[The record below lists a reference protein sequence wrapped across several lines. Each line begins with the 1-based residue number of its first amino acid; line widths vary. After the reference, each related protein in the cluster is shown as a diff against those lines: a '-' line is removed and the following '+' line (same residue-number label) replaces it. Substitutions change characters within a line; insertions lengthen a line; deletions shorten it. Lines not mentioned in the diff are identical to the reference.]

1 MLRQILNMAR
11 KEFNQIRR
19 DKRMFPI
26 LFIAPFL
33 QLMLF
38 GYAATFDI
46 KNIPV
51 AVFSMDNSSISR
63 RFLDML
69 TSTGDF
75 IINRYCGQSSD
86 IDKSIFRGEVKLGI
100 VIPADFSRKII
111 RGEHADIQLI
121 VDGSDSNTAIV
132 LLNYINLLV
141 QRLNEEITMS
151 VARWRQKAMALS
163 SVRKLPDIRFGMLY
177 NPELRSANFM
187 IPGVIV
193 MVLVVTTAL
202 LTAMSI
208 VKEKE
213 LGTMELLIVSP
224 LKPTE
229 IILGKLVFFVI
240 VGFIEIFIVL
250 SAAAIIFNVPVKGSI
265 MLLFVLSGIF
275 LLTTLGLGM
284 LISSVTKTQ
293 QQAMTAAFFIIL
305 PMILLSGFIYPI
317 ENMPEAIQYITYLI
331 PLRYFLVIIRGII
344 LKGVGLVHLWDEA
357 FILLVIGL
365 FFITAGIINFKKRLT

>member
-1 MLRQILNMAR
+1 MTK

-51 AVFSMDNSSISR
+51 AIFSMDKGSFSR
-63 RFLDML
+63 RFMDML
-69 TSTGDF
+69 TATGDF
-75 IINRYCGQSSD
+75 TIRRYCDKFSD
-86 IDKSIFRGEVKLGI
+86 IDKSILKGEAKLGI
-100 VIPADFSRKII
+100 VIPADFSKKII
-111 RGEHADIQLI
+111 KGEQADVQLI
-121 VDGSDSNTAIV
+121 IDGSDSNTAIILV
-132 LLNYINLLV
+132 NYLKMLV
-141 QRLNEEITMS
+141 QRLNEELITTTE
-151 VARWRQKAMALS
+151 AWRSKAMAILS
-163 SVRKLPDIRFGMLY
+163 LSRLPDIRFRMLY

-187 IPGVIV
+187 VPGVIV

-213 LGTMELLIVSP
+213 LGTMEQLIVSP
-224 LKPTE
+224 LKPAE
-229 IILGKLVFFVI
+229 IILGKLLLFVLI
-240 VGFIEIFIVL
+240 GFIELSIVL
-250 SAAAIIFNVPVKGSI
+250 SAGSIIFNVPVKGSLL
-265 MLLFVLSGIF
+265 LLFAFSSIF

-284 LISSVTKTQ
+284 LISSITNTQ

-344 LKGVGLVHLWDEA
+344 LKGIGIVHLWNEA
-357 FILLVIGL
+357 LLLLVIGL
-365 FFITAGIINFKKRLT
+365 FFIMTGIMNVRKRLA

>member
-1 MLRQILNMAR
+1 MIKQIFNIAK

-51 AVFSMDNSSISR
+51 SVFSMDNSYISR

-75 IINRYCGQSSD
+75 SIKRYCEKSSD
-86 IDKSIFRGEVKLGI
+86 IDKSIFKGEAKLGI
-100 VIPADFSRKII
+100 VIPPDFSRKII
-111 RGEHADIQLI
+111 EGEHADIQVI
-121 VDGSDSNTAIV
+121 VDGSDSNTAII
-132 LLNYINLLV
+132 LLNYVKLLV
-141 QRLNEEITMS
+141 QRLNEEITVS
-151 VARWRQKAMALS
+151 SGGWRQKAVALL
-163 SVRKLPDIRFGMLY
+163 SVRKLPDIRFRMLY
-177 NPELRSANFM
+177 NPSLRSANFM

-193 MVLVVTTAL
+193 MILVVTTAI

-213 LGTMELLIVSP
+213 LGTMEQLIVSP

-229 IILGKLVFFVI
+229 IILGKLFFFVI
-240 VGFIEIFIVL
+240 IGFVEVSIVL
-250 SAAAIIFNVPVKGSI
+250 SAGSLIFNVPVRGSLP
-265 MLLFVLSGIF
+265 LLFAFSGIF

-284 LISSVTKTQ
+284 LISSVTNTQ
-293 QQAMTAAFFIIL
+293 QQAMTAGFFIIL

-317 ENMPEAIQYITYLI
+317 ENMPLAIQYITYLI
-331 PLRYFLVIIRGII
+331 PLRYFLVIIRDII
-344 LKGVGLVHLWDEA
+344 LKGVGFVNLWDEA
-357 FILLVIGL
+357 FLLLVIGL
-365 FFITAGIINFKKRLT
+365 FFITAGIMNFRKRVA

>member
-1 MLRQILNMAR
+1 MLRQILNIAK

-51 AVFSMDNSSISR
+51 AVFSMDNSSITR

-75 IINRYCGQSSD
+75 AINRYCGQSSD

-100 VIPADFSRKII
+100 IIPADFSRRII
-111 RGEHADIQLI
+111 KGDTSNIQIIL
-121 VDGSDSNTAIV
+121 DGTDSNTAQIV
-132 LLNYINLLV
+132 LNYIKLLV
-141 QRLNEEITMS
+141 HRLNEEITTNVS
-151 VARWRQKAMALS
+151 RWRQKSLILLS
-163 SVRKLPDIRFGMLY
+163 AKKLPDIRFRMLY

-213 LGTMELLIVSP
+213 LGTMEQLIVSP
-224 LKPTE
+224 LKPAE
-229 IILGKLVFFVI
+229 IILGKLLFFVI
-240 VGFIEIFIVL
+240 IGFIEIFIVL
-250 SAAAIIFNVPVKGSI
+250 SAGSLIFNVPVKGSVA
-265 MLLFVLSGIF
+265 LLFAFSGLF

-284 LISSVTKTQ
+284 LISSITKTQ

-344 LKGVGLVHLWDEA
+344 LKGVGLVYLWDEA

-365 FFITAGIINFKKRLT
+365 FFITAGIINFRKRLT